1 MEEET
6 LMKNWKNSVY
16 ALFAMICV
24 LIFAGCQPM
33 SGGTKPTGTVPGSTG
48 GNDLNAV
55 EKAIVGSF
63 KLPDGIVFKFNSDRT
78 GTKTTPASGN
88 IRAAQPVQNFTWK
101 ADTSGNV
108 SMTFKDGSASP
119 VVKFDMN
126 HPNEIKID
134 GDVAIKD
141 GATDLNEYERKLVGF
156 WTNHGSTDHGAHGIR
171 ISVAGV
177 ELKSDGTGTRVYY
190 YINPEFD
197 LMSQYIQEVPITW
210 KATETSIMCEIT
222 EELPDVDSNLFGVW
236 IDYSL
241 SEEGILEWE
250 AADGPNAGGTASL
263 KRSKIFDE
271 LVGVWVS
278 STEAGTSSITISP
291 YMTGFIKNSGN
302 STEYN
307 FVIAEIT
314 DTKIIGYQGLDQV
327 EIPYRM
333 KDNRTAFIIPSTG
346 RQDFYEDTHTGTPDI
361 KYVKGDPTQPPES
374 NLNEY
379 ERKLLGTWYG
389 GGIEME
395 LNEDKT
401 VSSVFDPRL
410 QGDISAK
417 ATWNSTANTLT
428 LNWYEATRD
437 GQILSGQE
445 KEWVFDNFGGN
456 PTVWKYT
463 WKDNDNVTV
472 NIRSEPELMSRK
484 PYYNVFYTYDDVGG
498 RVIKKEY
505 VEIGKNYNIDFKY
518 GEDCFKYVDI
528 PQKYWKFEKYKITTK
543 FPDQLGGTE
552 YKPGDS
558 AIIPS
563 PTAYQIYY
571 LKICDTRDVIHIVYK
586 VNGSREGD
594 TYWFYDGNSYAKHDG
609 TWKSDLR
616 TNIKAGDIIGSAYIE
631 NRESELKCIGWVKSS
646 LTSISASDIY
656 ERADPAI
663 GWTVDSPI
671 ELIPVFVAW

>member
-1 MEEET
+1 
-6 LMKNWKNSVY
+6 MKNWKNSVC
-16 ALFAMICV
+16 ALFAMMCV
-24 LIFAGCQPM
+24 LIFAGCQPVPNGTKPITDTTTGT
-33 SGGTKPTGTVPGSTG
+33 GGTKPTGTTPGSAG
-48 GNDLNAV
+48 GSSGLNTV

-78 GTKTTPASGN
+78 GTKTTPTSGN
-88 IRAAQPVQNFTWK
+88 IRAAQPVLNFTWK

-108 SMTFKDGSASP
+108 SITFKDGSASP

-126 HPNEIKID
+126 RPNEIKI
-134 GDVAIKD
+134 GSDVAIKD
-141 GATDLNEYERKLVGF
+141 GATDLNEYEQKLV
-156 WTNHGSTDHGAHGIR
+156 
-171 ISVAGV
+171 
-177 ELKSDGTGTRVYY
+177 
-190 YINPEFD
+190 
-197 LMSQYIQEVPITW
+197 
-210 KATETSIMCEIT
+210 
-222 EELPDVDSNLFGVW
+222 
-236 IDYSL
+236 
-241 SEEGILEWE
+241 
-250 AADGPNAGGTASL
+250 
-263 KRSKIFDE
+263 
-271 LVGVWVS
+271 
-278 STEAGTSSITISP
+278 
-291 YMTGFIKNSGN
+291 
-302 STEYN
+302 
-307 FVIAEIT
+307 
-314 DTKIIGYQGLDQV
+314 
-327 EIPYRM
+327 
-333 KDNRTAFIIPSTG
+333 
-346 RQDFYEDTHTGTPDI
+346 
-361 KYVKGDPTQPPES
+361 
-374 NLNEY
+374 
-379 ERKLLGTWYG
+379 GTWYG

-528 PQKYWKFEKYKITTK
+528 PQKYWKFEKYKITNTK
-543 FPDQLGGTE
+543 FQDRLVGTE

-594 TYWFYDGNSYAKHDG
+594 NYWFFDGNSYAKRNE
-609 TWKSDLR
+609 TWKSGSGSY
-616 TNIKAGDIIGSAYIE
+616 TAKAGDIIKSAYIQ
-631 NRESELKCIGWVKSS
+631 NRESELKCIGWVDSS
-646 LTSISASDIY
+646 LNSISARNVY
-656 ERADPAI
+656 ERADPEIA
-663 GWTVDSPI
+663 WSESSPI
-671 ELIPVFVAW
+671 ELVPVFAAQ